1 LKSRGAGHMNQVID
15 PIYTK
20 PLSKRKK
27 NQLDNLL
34 KKFSVAMS
42 TMGGYPNNSVFD
54 YSELYP
60 FLKYSV
66 NNIGDPFVGSSYQA
80 NTHDL
85 EREVL
90 DFFANLFHLKE
101 NYRGYITNGSTE
113 GNLYG
118 INLGFRKYP
127 DGIFFYSS
135 AAHYSIKKIA
145 ELLRLEHEVI
155 PVQKNGEIEY
165 SVLEKLVK
173 MYQSRPMIINL
184 TVGTTMTEAHDNV
197 ERVINLFEKFNISK
211 YHIHVD
217 AALSGLILP
226 FVKEPSKFDFA
237 SNIHSLVVSGHKFLG
252 APMPC
257 GIALT
262 RQTTRDIFVEYAQL
276 NDSTISGSRNGTTAL
291 FLWYAINRLG
301 KSGLKKRVQQCLRNT
316 QYALKIFN
324 QVNIPAWV
332 NPDATTVVFPRPS
345 ENITKKWQLLVENDL
360 AHIVI
365 KVSTGKEFI
374 HALVADL
381 KK

>member
-1 LKSRGAGHMNQVID
+1 MSQAID
-15 PIYTK
+15 SIYTK
-20 PLSKRKK
+20 PLSKKKK
-27 NQLDNLL
+27 NQLDRLL
-34 KKFSVAMS
+34 KKFSGAMN
-42 TMGGYPNNSVFD
+42 TMGGYPNNSLFD

-60 FLKYSV
+60 FLEYPV

-90 DFFANLFHLKE
+90 DFFASLFHLKQ

-118 INLGFRKYP
+118 INLGFRRYP
-127 DGIFFYSS
+127 NGIFFYSS

-155 PVQKNGEIEY
+155 PVKKNGEIDY
-165 SVLEKLVK
+165 SVLKKLFK
-173 MYQSRPMIINL
+173 FYQSRPIVINL
-184 TVGTTMTEAHDNV
+184 TAGTTMTEANDNV
-197 ERVINLFEKFNISK
+197 ETVINLFEKFNIRQ

-226 FVKEPSKFDFA
+226 FVKEPPKFDFA

-252 APMPC
+252 TPMPC

-262 RQTTRDIFVEYAQL
+262 RQTPRDAFVEYAQL
-276 NDSTISGSRNGTTAL
+276 NDSTVSGSRNGTTVL
-291 FLWYAINRLG
+291 FLWYAISRLG
-301 KSGLKKRVQQCLRNT
+301 KAGLKKRVQQCLHNT

-324 QVNIPAWV
+324 QANIPAWV
-332 NPDATTVVFPRPS
+332 NPNATTVVFPRPL
-345 ENITKKWQLLVENDL
+345 ENLTQKWQLLVENDL

-365 KVSTGKEFI
+365 KVSTSKEFI

-381 KK
+381 KKSVISLLD